1 MTNSTDPNHA
11 RPSAE
16 CTGEAA
22 ADPADR
28 LQAPAAERNRE
39 PILAVLREVLPE
51 RGTVLEIASGTGQ
64 HAVHFAAAL
73 PCIDWQPSDPEPR
86 SRRSIAAWVAQAGL
100 PNLRAPLALDVRAEP
115 WPVDAVDAV
124 VCINMIHIA
133 PWAAAIALVNG
144 AARRLPAGGV
154 LLLYGPYR
162 RAGAHTASSNAEFDA
177 QLRARDAEW
186 GVRDLEAVVA
196 LAEAAGLELERV
208 VAMPANNLSVVLRR
222 RA

>member
-1 MTNSTDPNHA
+1 
-11 RPSAE
+11 
-16 CTGEAA
+16 
-22 ADPADR
+22 
-28 LQAPAAERNRE
+28 
-39 PILAVLREVLPE
+39 
-51 RGTVLEIASGTGQ
+51 
-64 HAVHFAAAL
+64 
-73 PCIDWQPSDPEPR
+73 
-86 SRRSIAAWVAQAGL
+86 
-100 PNLRAPLALDVRAEP
+100 LRAPLALDVRAEP

-133 PWAAAIALVNG
+133 PWAAAVALVNG

-162 RAGAHTASSNAEFDA
+162 RAGAHTAPSNAEFDA